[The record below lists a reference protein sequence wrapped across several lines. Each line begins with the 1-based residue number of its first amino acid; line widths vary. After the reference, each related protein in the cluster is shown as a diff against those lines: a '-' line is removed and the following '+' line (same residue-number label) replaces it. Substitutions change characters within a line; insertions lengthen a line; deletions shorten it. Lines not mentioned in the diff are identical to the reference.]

1 MLVLR
6 LRGQD
11 VAAVRFA
18 ISPLNEVVASLIRR
32 RRRGL
37 NPATSPWE
45 GRVDALLAT
54 EDTTLL
60 DVLVSPRGW
69 VPDVLTPF
77 PNGPEARL
85 DDELDAVRGAD
96 PASLPDDFAAAYAA
110 SPLPVQ
116 LRRRLRRPA
125 RLLEDIVVTL
135 ERYARLTVEPHWPR
149 IRSAIEADISAR
161 THLLARKGLGA
172 MLDDLQPE
180 VAWDG
185 GSLRVAVAP
194 EIDHSIDLAGR
205 SLPLVPSVFARHPHI
220 NISADLPPVL
230 VYAARGAALVW
241 DDAKPSPPAA
251 LARLLG
257 RGRAGVLA
265 ALDTPRATVDLA
277 ELLSVTPGAVSQ
289 HLQVLEAGGLV
300 TRARAGRRVLYR
312 HTELADRLMTAAR
325 CNGRSGRLLE
335 RAGANDPLEGRQHRT

>member
-6 LRGQD
+6 LRGED

-45 GRVDALLAT
+45 AEVDALLAT

-77 PNGPEARL
+77 PEGPEARL
-85 DDELDAVRGAD
+85 EEELDAVRGAD
-96 PASLPDDFAAAYAA
+96 PGCLRADFAAAYATG
-110 SPLPVQ
+110 PLPDE

-125 RLLEDIVVTL
+125 RLLEEMVVAL
-135 ERYARLTVEPHWPR
+135 ERYARLALEPWWPR
-149 IRSAIEADISAR
+149 IRSAIHADIGAR
-161 THLLARKGLGA
+161 THLLAREGLGT
-172 MLDDLQPE
+172 MLADLQPQVE
-180 VAWDG
+180 WDG
-185 GSLRVAVAP
+185 RALRVAVAP
-194 EIDHSIDLAGR
+194 EIDHAIDLAGR

-220 NISADLPPVL
+220 NLSADLPPVL

-241 DDAKPSPPAA
+241 DDAELSAPAS

-257 RGRAGVLA
+257 RGRAGVLV

-277 ELLSVTPGAVSQ
+277 ELLGVTPGAVSQ
-289 HLQVLEAGGLV
+289 HLQVLGASGLV
-300 TRARAGRRVLYR
+300 RSARAGRRVLYR
-312 HTELADRLMTAAR
+312 RTELGDRMTSAA
-325 CNGRSGRLLE
+325 G
-335 RAGANDPLEGRQHRT
+335 

>member
-6 LRGQD
+6 LRGED

-45 GRVDALLAT
+45 TEVDALLAT
-54 EDTTLL
+54 EETTLL
-60 DVLVSPRGW
+60 DLLVSPRGW
-69 VPDVLTPF
+69 APDVLTPF
-77 PNGPEARL
+77 PAGPEARL
-85 DDELDAVRGAD
+85 DEEFDAVRGAD
-96 PASLPDDFAAAYAA
+96 PRCLRADFDAAYAA
-110 SPLPVQ
+110 GPLPDE
-116 LRRRLRRPA
+116 LRRRLRSPA
-125 RLLEDIVVTL
+125 RLLEDIVMTL
-135 ERYARLTVEPHWPR
+135 ERYVRLAIEPRWPR

-172 MLDDLQPE
+172 MLDDLQPQ

-185 GSLRVAVAP
+185 RSLRVAVAP
-194 EIDHSIDLAGR
+194 EIDHAIDLAGR

-220 NISADLPPVL
+220 NLSADLPPVL

-241 DDAKPSPPAA
+241 DDAASSAPAA

-257 RGRAGVLA
+257 RGRAGVLV
-265 ALDTPRATVDLA
+265 ALDTPRATIDLA
-277 ELLSVTPGAVSQ
+277 ELLGVTPGAVSQ
-289 HLQVLEAGGLV
+289 HLQVLGASGLV
-300 TRARAGRRVLYR
+300 RRARTGRRVLYR
-312 HTELADRLMTAAR
+312 RTELGDRLTSAA
-325 CNGRSGRLLE
+325 G
-335 RAGANDPLEGRQHRT
+335 